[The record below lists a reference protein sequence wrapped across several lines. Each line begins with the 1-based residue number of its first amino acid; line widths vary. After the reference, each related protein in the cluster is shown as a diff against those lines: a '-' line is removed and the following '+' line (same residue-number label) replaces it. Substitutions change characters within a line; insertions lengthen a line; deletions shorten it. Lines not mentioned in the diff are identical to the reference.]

1 MAYAALVSL
10 AQTLDQIMNHQQY
23 CYIPVSEESHLESL
37 QEKLSFLQVFLED
50 YAQIGEETVGGLEG
64 GIRDVAYRAEDIIES
79 HFSDQISLED
89 DCCGVKK
96 GLKQLISAIQKATSS
111 LKSRERYTALGLQNF
126 EKEDGDLHKVME
138 RIDLIVEQVMSIQ
151 QTHKVEDLQYGY
163 TSPAASSRQAPN
175 DGNKMVG
182 FDEDLLELKARLC
195 GESSKL
201 QIISIVGMGGIGKTT
216 LARNIYNDSLAYHF
230 HTRAW
235 ITASQDYR
243 LREVLLALLHT
254 LTVETEDLS
263 KKKDEEL
270 AEYVYKSLK
279 GRTYLIV
286 IDDMWSTEAW
296 HDLGRFF
303 PDDYNGSRVVI
314 TTRLTDVAV
323 YASSCPLHQMRFL
336 NEEWSWNLLQEKVF
350 GQESCP
356 PELERIGRLIAKGC
370 GGLPLAIAVA
380 AGILAKVDRTPYLWE
395 KIARNISLAVTKN
408 DKQFSKILSLSYDH
422 LPCHLKACFLYMGGV
437 PEDYSIPVS
446 KLTKLW
452 VAEGFLKLNGPKSL
466 EELAEEYLED
476 LVKRNLVLIIKRRS
490 NGKIRFCGL
499 HDLLRDLCIQKA
511 QEEEFLHLSN
521 TYLWAIERRRR
532 VSSLSRDPFCI
543 YEVKDASTSTIRSIL
558 HFRRGYFKSLS
569 SIRSYR
575 LLRVVDVLGAQLDS
589 FPLEITLLFHLR
601 FLAFSYWNFYQKLMV
616 PPSISKL
623 QNLQTLIIHSFA
635 SKAFVLPFQMWK
647 MPQLRHLIFSK
658 QGILPIP
665 FAARIGLRVAALQNL
680 QTLSNVI
687 NFRFTSTAIEMI
699 PNLKKLKVS
708 YVGLSRRNWQKYCLK
723 NLVQLCQLETLN
735 FTFKPTSKWRRGPF
749 PVISAFPPN
758 LKKLTL
764 SGCSIPWRHVVI
776 IRSLPNLEVLKL
788 RKFSFIGREWECSEG
803 EFPRLKF
810 LVMEGL
816 HLECWRVESSHFPC
830 LERLIIKSC
839 WQLEGIPCEIGDVQT
854 LELIEVGG
862 IRKRVIRSAVLI
874 QEEQRSLGNDLL
886 QVRICSLLENINWFT
901 L

>member
-10 AQTLDQIMNHQQY
+10 AQTLDQIMNHHQY

-111 LKSRERYTALGLQNF
+111 LKSRERYTELELQNF
-126 EKEDGDLHKVME
+126 EKQDGDLHKVME

-151 QTHKVEDLQYGY
+151 QTHKVEDLHYSY

-216 LARNIYNDSLAYHF
+216 LARNIYNDSLVAYHF

-263 KKKDEEL
+263 KKKDEET
-270 AEYVYKSLK
+270 SRS
-279 GRTYLIV
+279 GRDNHKANRCGCVCVFL
-286 IDDMWSTEAW
+286 ST
-296 HDLGRFF
+296 
-303 PDDYNGSRVVI
+303 
-314 TTRLTDVAV
+314 
-323 YASSCPLHQMRFL
+323 SSDALL

-350 GQESCP
+350 GQEGCP

-380 AGILAKVDRTPYLWE
+380 AGILAKVDRTQYLWE

-422 LPCHLKACFLYMGGV
+422 LPCHLKACFLYMGGF

-532 VSSLSRDPFCI
+532 VSSLSIDPFCI

-558 HFRRGYFKSLS
+558 HFRRGYFTSLS

-575 LLRVVDVLGAQLDS
+575 LLRVVDVLEARLDS

-623 QNLQTLIIHSFA
+623 QNLQTLIIHSFS
-635 SKAFVLPFQMWK
+635 SKAVVLPFQMWK
-647 MPQLRHLIFSK
+647 MPRLRHLIFSEH
-658 QGILPIP
+658 GILPIP

-735 FTFKPTSKWRRGPF
+735 FTFNPTSKWRRGHF

-764 SGCSIPWRHVVI
+764 SGCSIPWRHMVI

-788 RKFSFIGREWECSEG
+788 RKFAFIGKEWECSEG

-816 HLECWRVESSHFPC
+816 HLECWQVESSHFPC
-830 LERLIIKSC
+830 LERLIIKCC

-854 LELIEVGG
+854 LELIQVDGMS
-862 IRKRVIRSAVLI
+862 KRVIRSAVLI

-886 QVRICSLLENINWFT
+886 QVRICSLLEKINGFT
-901 L
+901 LLGFMSTSPSESIAGFACNQPL

>member
-1 MAYAALVSL
+1 MAYAAVVSL
-10 AQTLDQIMNHQQY
+10 AQTLDQIMNPHQC
-23 CYIPVSEESHLESL
+23 CYIPVSEESQLESL

-50 YAQIGEETVGGLEG
+50 YAQIGEEAVGGLEG

-111 LKSRERYTALGLQNF
+111 LKSRERNTELELQNF
-126 EKEDGDLHKVME
+126 EKEDSDLHKVME

-151 QTHKVEDLQYGY
+151 QSHKVEDLQYSY

-216 LARNIYNDSLAYHF
+216 LARNIYNDSLVAYHF

-235 ITASQDYR
+235 IVASQDYR

-263 KKKDEEL
+263 KKMDEEL
-270 AEYVYKSLK
+270 GEYVYKSLK

-286 IDDMWSTEAW
+286 IDDMWSTKAW
-296 HDLGRFF
+296 HDLKRFF
-303 PDDYNGSRVVI
+303 PDDYNGSRVMI
-314 TTRLTDVAV
+314 TTRLSDVAV
-323 YASSCPLHQMRFL
+323 NASSCPLHQMRFL

-350 GQESCP
+350 GQQSCP
-356 PELERIGRLIAKGC
+356 PELKRIGRLIAKGC
-370 GGLPLAIAVA
+370 GGLPLAISVA
-380 AGILAKVDRTPYLWE
+380 AGILAKVDRTRYQWE
-395 KIARNISLAVTKN
+395 KIATNISLAVTTN

-422 LPCHLKACFLYMGGV
+422 LPCHLKACFLYMGGF
-437 PEDYSIPVS
+437 PEDYDIPVS

-452 VAEGFLKLNGPKSL
+452 VAEGFLKLNGPKSS
-466 EELAEEYLED
+466 EELAEECLED

-511 QEEEFLHLSN
+511 REEEFLHLSK
-521 TYLWAIERRRR
+521 THLCAIEKRRR
-532 VSSLSRDPFCI
+532 VSILSGDPFCS
-543 YEVKDASTSTIRSIL
+543 YVVKDASASTIRSIL
-558 HFRRGYFKSLS
+558 HFCRGYTISLSLS
-569 SIRSYR
+569 SIRGYR
-575 LLRVVDVLGAQLDS
+575 LLRVVDVLKAELDS

-601 FLAFSYWNFYQKLMV
+601 FLAFTYWNFYEKLKV

-623 QNLQTLIIHSFA
+623 QNLQTLIIRSVS
-635 SKAFVLPFQMWK
+635 SKALVLPFQMWK
-647 MPQLRHLIFSK
+647 MPRLRHLIFS
-658 QGILPIP
+658 GDIILPIP
-665 FAARIGLRVAALQNL
+665 FAARIGLQVAALQNL

-699 PNLKKLKVS
+699 PNLKKLK
-708 YVGLSRRNWQKYCLK
+708 
-723 NLVQLCQLETLN
+723 
-735 FTFKPTSKWRRGPF
+735 PTSKWRRDPF

-764 SGCSIPWRHVVI
+764 RDAA
-776 IRSLPNLEVLKL
+776 
-788 RKFSFIGREWECSEG
+788 
-803 EFPRLKF
+803 FP
-810 LVMEGL
+810 
-816 HLECWRVESSHFPC
+816 
-830 LERLIIKSC
+830 
-839 WQLEGIPCEIGDVQT
+839 GD
-854 LELIEVGG
+854 I
-862 IRKRVIRSAVLI
+862 
-874 QEEQRSLGNDLL
+874 
-886 QVRICSLLENINWFT
+886 W
-901 L
+901 